1 VTSTGGSPEAS
12 VGRSEEL
19 DNILTALESLEKGA
33 TAAVIITGESGI
45 GKSHLLRQAA
55 HRITQT
61 GAVVLS
67 GACLD
72 PEDAPLG
79 PLRQALRRLAA
90 QPPQPA
96 PRPGSRTAARSAV
109 APPSAAR
116 MLAVTELR
124 ELLDGHTAADAS
136 GLLERIST
144 GLADIAEGRPI
155 ALILDDLQ
163 LIDRTTGRLLRYLL
177 AGLGGVRLLLLG
189 AARLDATQGDQGVRG
204 MLSDLRRLPTVQ
216 VRQLPPLTRPDTERL
231 AGMLAARRLGP
242 AEATRLWERSGGNP
256 FLVEALG
263 RALRAAE
270 QDLPETV
277 RGIIRDR
284 LDSLPPDALS
294 VALAVAAG
302 IEPVDHTL
310 LGQVVPFGE
319 VKLVDAIRVA
329 MRAQVLNLTTEGY
342 VFQLGLYREELET
355 WHLPG
360 ERVLLHRAY
369 AAALS
374 TMDGEPQY
382 ARLAHHWRHAG
393 EPARALPAAAKAA
406 KDAERRYGYPEALN
420 YWTTALEIIDRTPAL
435 SHVDRTAIAR
445 SAAEAAHRGD
455 ENSRSL
461 ELLDDLAKRLGEP
474 LPAWLHT
481 GRGKALAALSRLAEA
496 ETAYR
501 LAIDAPAESQR
512 ERVMAAARSA
522 ELLLHMGRHAEAG
535 TRARQALDLA
545 HGLEGMTST
554 QVLAGTTLGFS
565 QAFLDDAV
573 AGRAAVQAAVDRAE
587 ASGSPEDI
595 ATAYQH
601 FAKLL
606 TEPLNELEEGIRIA
620 RLGARRAAEE
630 GLARTHGASLLAMAA
645 NGLFRIGRWREAERL
660 VAEAMSYSPSGTEA
674 VEVLLAGCK
683 VHLALGDLNGAERD
697 LDALETLTFGG
708 GPHHVLG
715 LRTLRAGLAMWR
727 GRYGD
732 ARRAVQQGVDACN
745 GRTDNVVVLA
755 TLVWHGLRTEAEAR
769 TKGTQGVDGEAV
781 RRLRGL
787 VETLAAVGVDHPRPV
802 RAMVGSYV
810 ALCRA
815 ELGRIDNRPDPA
827 AWEQA
832 ATEWD
837 RLCHPYPAVYARL
850 RQADAYFFKRV
861 DSAKGVRCLRAA
873 HAGAMALEARPMIK
887 EIQEL
892 AARHRVTF
900 TGPVRGRLSSRG
912 RGGRGPAGGRPG
924 ALATLTDRE
933 YEVLGLVARF
943 MTNKQIAQALFI
955 ADRTVS
961 AHVRS
966 ILAKLEVPR
975 RAQAAAI
982 YQQANQAEPPPD
994 SAG

>member
-1 VTSTGGSPEAS
+1 VTTSGGSPEAS
-12 VGRSEEL
+12 VGRTEEL
-19 DNILTALESLEKGA
+19 DKILGALDSLEKGA

-45 GKSHLLRQAA
+45 GKSHLMRQAA
-55 HRITQT
+55 HRLSKT

-72 PEDAPLG
+72 SEDAPLG

-90 QPPQPA
+90 QPPRSQPPKA
-96 PRPGSRTAARSAV
+96 TALPAIASASANAKQSAARS
-109 APPSAAR
+109 
-116 MLAVTELR
+116 LAIAELR
-124 ELLDGHTAADAS
+124 ELLDGHAAADAS

-144 GLADIAEGRPI
+144 GLAEIAEGRPI

-189 AARLDATQGDQGVRG
+189 AARLDAALGDQVVRG

-231 AGMLAARRLGP
+231 AGMLAARRLSP
-242 AEATRLWERSGGNP
+242 AEAARLWERSGGNP

-263 RALRAAE
+263 RSLRQGE

-284 LDSLPPDALS
+284 LDSLPPDALR

-310 LGQVVPFGE
+310 LGRVVPFGE

-329 MRAQVLNLTTEGY
+329 MRAQVLNPTNEGY

-369 AAALS
+369 ARALS

-393 EPARALPAAAKAA
+393 EPGRALPAAVQAA
-406 KDAERRYGYPEALN
+406 QDAERRYGYPEALN
-420 YWTTALEIIDRTPAL
+420 YWTAALEIIDRTPAL
-435 SHVDRTAIAR
+435 SHVDRTAIGR

-455 ENSRSL
+455 ESARSL
-461 ELLDDLAKRLGEP
+461 ELLDDLAGRLGTP

-496 ETAYR
+496 EDAYR
-501 LAIDAPAESQR
+501 HGIDAPAESQR

-522 ELLLHMGRHAEAG
+522 ELLLKMGQHAEAG
-535 TRARQALDLA
+535 TRASQALELA
-545 HGLEGMTST
+545 RGLKGMTST

-573 AGRAAVQAAVDRAE
+573 AGRAAVQAAVDQAE
-587 ASGSPEDI
+587 ANGSPEDI
-595 ATAYQH
+595 ATAYGH

-620 RLGARRAAEE
+620 RVGARRAAEE
-630 GLARTHGASLLAMAA
+630 GLARTHGAALLALAA

-674 VEVLLAGCK
+674 VDVLLAGCK

-727 GRYGD
+727 GRYVE
-732 ARRAVQQGVDACN
+732 ARRAVQQGVDALG
-745 GRTDNVVVLA
+745 GRIDNVVVLA

-769 TKGTQGVDGEAV
+769 TKGTQGVDGSAV

-787 VETLAAVGVDHPRPV
+787 VETLAAIGVDHPRPV
-802 RAMVGSYV
+802 RGLVESYV

-815 ELGRIDNRPDPA
+815 ELGRIDNRPDPV

-832 ATEWD
+832 ATLWD
-837 RLCHPYPAVYARL
+837 QLCHPYPAVYARL

-861 DSAKGVRCLRAA
+861 DSAKGVRCLRTA
-873 HAGAMALEARPMIK
+873 HAGATALEARPLIK

-892 AARHRVTF
+892 ATRHRVTF
-900 TGPVRGRLSSRG
+900 TGPVRGRMASRG
-912 RGGRGPAGGRPG
+912 RGARGPTGGRPG

-933 YEVLGLVARF
+933 YEVLGLVAQWL
-943 MTNKQIAQALFI
+943 TNKQIAVALFI

-961 AHVRS
+961 AHVRN

-982 YQQANQAEPPPD
+982 YNQANQMEP
-994 SAG
+994 GQ